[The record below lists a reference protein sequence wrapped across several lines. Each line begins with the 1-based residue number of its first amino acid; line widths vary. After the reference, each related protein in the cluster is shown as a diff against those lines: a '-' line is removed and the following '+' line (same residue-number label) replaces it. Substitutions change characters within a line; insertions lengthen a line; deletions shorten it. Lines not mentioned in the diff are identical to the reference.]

1 MQHIPEY
8 QSEMSEH
15 DLTVERKKTENAIG
29 RANESLYLS
38 GTDNRYAIYQIAGN
52 AKGREYAFMRMDFV
66 TSHGMTVQGADYA
79 YIYGGL
85 LSENDTLDSLY
96 QTFNINHPEN
106 YTGHSLSVSD
116 VVVVQRNGEAKAYYV
131 DSFGFKELPDFVQQR
146 IQEAEMNRKREDS
159 MITLDTTGVEIEQHE
174 GLWHTVDKMEIENE
188 IFYLMRHNEYGDSVA
203 AVILNADGELVAQDL
218 ENGFDQ
224 GAVEAIR
231 EFLKEKGVEDREMKV
246 PFIARYYVVNDAYGV
261 KAEREYR

>member
-1 MQHIPEY
+1 M
-8 QSEMSEH
+8 
-15 DLTVERKKTENAIG
+15 G
-29 RANESLYLS
+29 
-38 GTDNRYAIYQIAGN
+38 
-52 AKGREYAFMRMDFV
+52 MDFV
-66 TSHGMTVQGADYA
+66 ASNGMNVEGADYA

-116 VVVVQRNGEAKAYYV
+116 VVVVQKNGEAKAYYV

-159 MITLDTTGVEIEQHE
+159 MITLDTTDVEIEQHE

-224 GAVEAIR
+224 VLWKQSES
-231 EFLKEKGVEDREMKV
+231 FLKKKALTGIKNRKISQMDKQVFRRYI
-246 PFIARYYVVNDAYGV
+246 FIV
-261 KAEREYR
+261 